1 MSREERV
8 VVRCSAAEKR
18 LLGEVALAMQRTLSD
33 AVRILVF
40 EKARDLEILVPAVA
54 EIKREGLPVKN
65 SQPESGRMK
74 PKKLDLSLYR

>member
-8 VVRCSAAEKR
+8 VVRCTAAEKK
-18 LLGEVALAMQRTLSD
+18 LLGEVALTMQRTLSD

-40 EKARDLEILVPAVA
+40 EKARDLEILMPVA
-54 EIKREGLPVKN
+54 EEIKREERPVKN
-65 SQPESGRMK
+65 SQPESSRVK